1 MQKHM
6 RAVPHHVICSEAI
19 NRVVDRFMQCLGG
32 LGLSD
37 DTEVAR
43 IFRDVRAFRIYD
55 GTSEVHRM
63 SLARRLDRD

>member
-1 MQKHM
+1 MWF
-6 RAVPHHVICSEAI
+6 R
-19 NRVVDRFMQCLGG
+19 RRLQCLGG